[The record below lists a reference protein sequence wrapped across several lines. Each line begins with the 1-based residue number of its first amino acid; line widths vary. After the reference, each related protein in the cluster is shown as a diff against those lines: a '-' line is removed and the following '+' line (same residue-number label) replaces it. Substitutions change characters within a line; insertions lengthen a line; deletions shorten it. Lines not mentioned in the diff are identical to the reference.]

1 MECKMEGFL
10 LTVLVICLTAM
21 CAVGVQAMA
30 RVCRGKQAGAQSRKV
45 PVYCVET
52 VEKRIALSFDVA
64 TGTQD
69 LQELMDIM
77 EKHQVH
83 ATFFVVGSWVRRWP
97 QELAEIAE
105 RGHELA
111 SHADH
116 HVDMTTIGRQE
127 CVQEI
132 TALDEE
138 VRRLTGYSMSLFRA
152 PYGAY
157 NNQVIEAA
165 ESCGYLTVQWSVD
178 SLDWKEYGAQDMLKR
193 VLEHKN
199 LKPGA
204 ILLFH
209 NNTKYTAQAL
219 DGILVGLEEMGYS
232 IGTVSELVLRDNYG
246 IDAEGR
252 QYTLT

>member
-1 MECKMEGFL
+1 
-10 LTVLVICLTAM
+10 
-21 CAVGVQAMA
+21 
-30 RVCRGKQAGAQSRKV
+30 
-45 PVYCVET
+45 
-52 VEKRIALSFDVA
+52 
-64 TGTQD
+64 
-69 LQELMDIM
+69 
-77 EKHQVH
+77 
-83 ATFFVVGSWVRRWP
+83 
-97 QELAEIAE
+97 
-105 RGHELA
+105 
-111 SHADH
+111 
-116 HVDMTTIGRQE
+116 
-127 CVQEI
+127 
-132 TALDEE
+132 
-138 VRRLTGYSMSLFRA
+138 MSLFRA

-209 NNTKYTAQAL
+209 NNTKYTTQAL

-252 QYTLT
+252 QYSLS